1 MPAANEKEYYLCQV
15 KRLGLIILFCV
26 YAAASFGVSIKQFYC
41 CNQLKST
48 TISYAAVEESSC
60 GMSHKMKD
68 CCKTKVK
75 FVKSQDTHFAKTGFT
90 NLPTLELHSTPSPLF
105 LNKAFFSYKSVVT
118 FLESNPPPLHSPI
131 PLYQFYCNYRV

>member
-1 MPAANEKEYYLCQV
+1 V
-15 KRLGLIILFCV
+15 KRLGLILLFCI

-48 TISYAAVEESSC
+48 TISYAAVEESGC

-75 FVKSQDTHFAKTGFT
+75 FLKSQDTHFAKTGLTSMPSLEMHTST
-90 NLPTLELHSTPSPLF
+90 N
-105 LNKAFFSYKSVVT
+105 AFFSITPIIHYKGSIAVPQ
-118 FLESNPPPLHSPI
+118 SNPPPLRDGI
-131 PLYQFYCNYRV
+131 PLYQFYCNYRI

>member
-1 MPAANEKEYYLCQV
+1 V
-15 KRLGLIILFCV
+15 KRLGLIILFCI

-75 FVKSQDTHFAKTGFT
+75 FVKSQDTHFAKTGLTSMPSLEVHT
-90 NLPTLELHSTPSPLF
+90 NTTT
-105 LNKAFFSYKSVVT
+105 FFSTTPFINYKGAISVPQ
-118 FLESNPPPLHSPI
+118 SNPPPLHAGI
-131 PLYQFYCNYRV
+131 PLYQYYCNYRI

>member
-1 MPAANEKEYYLCQV
+1 V
-15 KRLGLIILFCV
+15 KRLGLILLFCI

-60 GMSHKMKD
+60 GMSHKMKN

-75 FVKSQDTHFAKTGFT
+75 LVKSQDTHFAKTGFT
-90 NLPTLELHSTPSPLF
+90 GQPSFELHTNTTSFYSINQLV
-105 LNKAFFSYKSVVT
+105 SYKTVIAVPQ
-118 FLESNPPPLHSPI
+118 SNPPPLQTSI
-131 PLYQFYCNYRV
+131 PLYQFYCNYRI

>member
-1 MPAANEKEYYLCQV
+1 MK
-15 KRLGLIILFCV
+15 KLGLILLFCI

-60 GMSHKMKD
+60 GMSHKMKN

-75 FVKSQDTHFAKTGFT
+75 FIKSQVTHFAKTGLT
-90 NLPTLELHSTPSPLF
+90 SMPSLELHTNTTSFYSINQLV
-105 LNKAFFSYKSVVT
+105 SYKGAIAVPQ
-118 FLESNPPPLHSPI
+118 SNPPPLQTSV
-131 PLYQFYCNYRV
+131 PLYQFYCNYRI

>member
-1 MPAANEKEYYLCQV
+1 V
-15 KRLGLIILFCV
+15 KRLGLILLFCI

-60 GMSHKMKD
+60 GMKHKMKD

-75 FVKSQDTHFAKTGFT
+75 FVKSQDTHFAKTGLT
-90 NLPTLELHSTPSPLF
+90 SMPSLELHTNTTS
-105 LNKAFFSYKSVVT
+105 FFSSNFIIHYKGTIAVPQ
-118 FLESNPPPLHSPI
+118 SNPPPLHTGI
-131 PLYQFYCNYRV
+131 PLYEFYCNYRI

>member
-1 MPAANEKEYYLCQV
+1 V
-15 KRLGLIILFCV
+15 KRLGLIFLFCI

-48 TISYAAVEESSC
+48 TISYTAVEERSC
-60 GMSHKMKD
+60 GMSHKMKN

-75 FVKSQDTHFAKTGFT
+75 FVKSQDTHFAKTGLISMPSF
-90 NLPTLELHSTPSPLF
+90 ELHANTTSFYSINQLV
-105 LNKAFFSYKSVVT
+105 SYKSVIAVPQ
-118 FLESNPPPLHSPI
+118 SNPPPLQTSI

>member
-1 MPAANEKEYYLCQV
+1 M
-15 KRLGLIILFCV
+15 KRLGLIILFCT

-60 GMSHKMKD
+60 GMSHKMKN

-75 FVKSQDTHFAKTGFT
+75 FVKSQDTHFAKTGLTSMPFI
-90 NLPTLELHSTPSPLF
+90 ELHTNATSFYSINQLV
-105 LNKAFFSYKSVVT
+105 SYKSAIAVPQ
-118 FLESNPPPLHSPI
+118 SNPPPLQTSI
-131 PLYQFYCNYRV
+131 PLYQFYCNYRI